1 MKLKLLSRTTTNI
14 SLEDD
19 DDTNIPDSIV
29 PDEEVMMVDNTDDQC
44 LPHIKRRRCSF
55 GSGDQMRFFESIS
68 RTLKESQSKKLEL
81 IQQVVRPQS
90 DLELFFASMCK
101 TVERFDLIEQAKIKI
116 EVSRIVSNS
125 ELAHLEKANNQNR
138 VMLSVNTMNQDD
150 LSNQAHSDQYFSFTG
165 LPDQNVPYR
174 TTNSNNFFPV
184 DDMPVYIS
192 P

>member
-1 MKLKLLSRTTTNI
+1 
-14 SLEDD
+14 
-19 DDTNIPDSIV
+19 
-29 PDEEVMMVDNTDDQC
+29 
-44 LPHIKRRRCSF
+44 
-55 GSGDQMRFFESIS
+55 MRFFESIS

-101 TVERFDLIEQAKIKI
+101 TVERFDLIEQAEIKI